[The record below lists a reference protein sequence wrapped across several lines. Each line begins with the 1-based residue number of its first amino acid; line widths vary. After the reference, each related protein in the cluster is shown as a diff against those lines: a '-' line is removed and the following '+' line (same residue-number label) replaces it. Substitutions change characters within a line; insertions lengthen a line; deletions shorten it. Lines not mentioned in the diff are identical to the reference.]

1 MRNAVSNKGEPRKIL
16 GGKNLTVARATFAT
30 VWMTGSARRLLTELL
45 PLSLQPDTEV
55 LNVELTMFRQHCD
68 DNMPDIKTVEDAA
81 RCARER
87 QTIFPL
93 TSRCFQLLLTA
104 PITSASS
111 ERSFSKLK
119 LIKTAIR
126 SVMRERRLKDLI
138 TLGCEK
144 DLTDTIDLDT
154 VVDHW
159 AELPKTQRLIR
170 VK

>member
-1 MRNAVSNKGEPRKIL
+1 M
-16 GGKNLTVARATFAT
+16 
-30 VWMTGSARRLLTELL
+30 
-45 PLSLQPDTEV
+45 LSLQCLD
-55 LNVELTMFRQHCD
+55 NN
-68 DNMPDIKTVEDAA
+68 DNMPDIKTVEDTAH
-81 RCARER
+81 CAKERE
-87 QTIFPL
+87 TIFPL
-93 TSRCFQLLLTA
+93 TSRCFQFLTV

-126 SVMRERRLKDLI
+126 SVMKERRLKDLI

-144 DLTDTIDLDT
+144 DLTDTIDLDI

-159 AELPKTQRLIR
+159 AELPKTQRLIC